1 MLWDTFVKEIES
13 ELESREKD
21 FLQGETIAKT
31 VCPTDTRMVPKIMES
46 FDPDDKEI
54 LDVMWDTVWGKPALY
69 HNLKVSLPTAQS
81 GRYIKLMKE
90 HFNIVPYKDLDH
102 IVDIGGGFGNMYR
115 IMSNLGYKGRYQII
129 DLPIMHKLQQKY
141 LKKACSDT
149 SNLEQID
156 LDMEKA
162 IPTGKSMLI
171 ATHSVNEMSMD
182 TRKKI
187 EPYYKN
193 YDYIFINHNTFF
205 DGIDN
210 IRYFQDLMNM
220 LQSDYQIFDFNCPI
234 SQSHWFKLCL
244 RK

>member
-1 MLWDTFVKEIES
+1 MLWDTFVKEIEF

-31 VCPTDTRMVPKIMES
+31 VCPTDTRMVPKIIES
-46 FDPDDKEI
+46 FGPDDKEI
-54 LDVMWDTVWGKPALY
+54 LDVMWDTVWGKPTLY
-69 HNLKVSLPTAQS
+69 HGLKVSLPTAQS

-171 ATHSVNEMSMD
+171 ATHSVNEMPMD

-193 YDYIFINHNTFF
+193 YDYIFINHNRIF